1 MEFVEH
7 YWELEVY
14 KLSRALAREIFEIT
28 KTFPKEE
35 MYSLTDQ
42 FRRASRS
49 IGSQIAEAWG
59 KRKYI
64 KHFECK
70 LTDSD
75 AEQFETK
82 HWIETSLDCN
92 YLSIQIANEL
102 LAKCNSINKML
113 NSMIITA
120 PSFCTKPL
128 YPRNK

>member
-1 MEFVEH
+1 MELVEH

-14 KLSRALAREIFEIT
+14 KLARALAREVFEIT

-64 KHFECK
+64 KHFESK
-70 LTDSD
+70 LTDADS
-75 AEQFETK
+75 EQLETR
-82 HWIETSLDCN
+82 HWTDISLDCN
-92 YLSIQIANEL
+92 YISTEIAESL
-102 LAKCNSINKML
+102 LAKCSSINKML
-113 NSMIITA
+113 NSMMLKA
-120 PSFCTKPL
+120 PMFCLKPL
-128 YPRNK
+128 YR